1 MDRVS
6 SEMPNLFDL
15 VEEAHTTGLA
25 VAAFSVAADEGARIG
40 LCNDDV
46 RQFGLCSDDV
56 LQFGLC
62 SDDVTGQN
70 TELSVLSDEGN
81 DG

>member
-1 MDRVS
+1 MDGLS
-6 SEMPNLFDL
+6 AELPNLIDL
-15 VEEAHTTGLA
+15 VEAAHTTDFKAA
-25 VAAFSVAADEGARIG
+25 VFSVAADEGAQIG

-62 SDDVTGQN
+62 SDDITGQN